1 MSCIQEKSVSVPTLD
16 CDLGNTRVKWRFGS
30 SQGEGSFEDR
40 DCFQLLGVARVRL
53 ASVLS
58 RELTETWIRRCE
70 LAWPGVIVD
79 LPQVEPLSCGLVP
92 AYKNPES
99 MGIDRWLALAAVWEP
114 GLAVCAVSAGTALTI
129 DFADADGQHLGGYIA
144 PGIDLGRRAL
154 REHTARVRSQHSR
167 LFDAQL
173 SPGKDTKTCVE
184 HALRLAHVGL
194 IKEAVN
200 RVESRSQPFAVIH
213 LSGGNARWLAPLLE
227 REVKIHK
234 NLVLDGL
241 AKVLP

>member
-1 MSCIQEKSVSVPTLD
+1 VSVPTLD
-16 CDLGNTRVKWRFGS
+16 CDLGNTRVKWRFGTS
-30 SQGEGSFEDR
+30 YGEGAFEDR
-40 DCFQLLGVARVRL
+40 ECFQLLGVARVRL

-58 RELTETWIRRCE
+58 HELTQTWIRRCE

-79 LPQVEPLSCGLVP
+79 LPQVQALPNGLTP
-92 AYKNPES
+92 AYKKPDT
-99 MGIDRWLALAAVWEP
+99 MGIDRWLALAAVWQP
-114 GLAVCAVSAGTALTI
+114 GVAVCSVSAGTALTI
-129 DFADADGQHLGGYIA
+129 DFADAQGQHLGGYIA

-154 REHTARVRSQHSR
+154 GDHTARVRSQHSR

-194 IKEAVN
+194 IKEAVG
-200 RVESRSQPFAVIH
+200 RVESRSQRFDVIH

-227 REVKIHK
+227 REVKIHR

-241 AKVLP
+241 VKVLP